1 MCKYRTYQNERTE
14 FTEHKISPDILYH
27 VAAIFTRLMLYDY
40 DMPRSIWWWFYMRIH
55 RTYLQDSNHC
65 LKIATATAHCIRI
78 IITMA
83 KTPITASE
91 PLHKCSSFF
100 LCCCWCWSWC
110 RCCRCCCYCSFLPV
124 QTWFNRIHDTSIY
137 LSIISYIC
145 CILLLALSDGDC
157 VSVLYWTIRNSIKCI
172 CSRSASFSV
181 SLLIIRPFY
190 LSLVL
195 FYPASVY
202 VRAVLSVVY
211 SPVLLALWVSLR
223 VSNMCIWIVC
233 RMQKPASFHTDDARI
248 KWWGSPNVERNIL
261 QKVILC
267 VTFIIGHGRSCL
279 KSIPPL
285 SLSMRWRWRWRLQR
299 RWQQRRRWRRW
310 KIHTSHG
317 DLYTCKIWNV

>member
-83 KTPITASE
+83 KTPITASK

-100 LCCCWCWSWC
+100 LCCCWCWCWSWC

-181 SLLIIRPFY
+181 SLPLALNR
-190 LSLVL
+190 S
-195 FYPASVY
+195 S
-202 VRAVLSVVY
+202 VLSV
-211 SPVLLALWVSLR
+211 SGSLLSSQCVCARCSLSR
-223 VSNMCIWIVC
+223 VF
-233 RMQKPASFHTDDARI
+233 ASFAGIVSEFACIEYVYMNCVSDAKACIVSHRWCAH
-248 KWWGSPNVERNIL
+248 KMMGKPECWEKHS
-261 QKVILC
+261 
-267 VTFIIGHGRSCL
+267 S
-279 KSIPPL
+279 KSDF
-285 SLSMRWRWRWRLQR
+285 MCYVYYWT
-299 RWQQRRRWRRW
+299 WQVV
-310 KIHTSHG
+310 S
-317 DLYTCKIWNV
+317 